1 MCVLMPAGPWPAKTW
16 GHEYIAAAPS
26 PGSHL
31 AVDRGLRRPGRFY
44 WILLF
49 AWVFAIWGAY
59 GDGPT
64 PPNAGLH
71 AAEITVAVGV
81 IAVAVAVAIGALAG
95 RARRRALMITEFSLG
110 VAIAG

>member
-1 MCVLMPAGPWPAKTW
+1 MTTSPLPHRRGPIWLWIVACAGQA
-16 GHEYIAAAPS
+16 G
-26 PGSHL
+26 
-31 AVDRGLRRPGRFY
+31 FY

-49 AWVFAIWGAY
+49 AWMFAIWGAY

-64 PPNAGLH
+64 PPNAALH

-110 VAIAG
+110 AVIAGLVSALIASF